1 MKSLLVSVVLLGCAV
16 LPAFCQVETA
26 QVTIRAVLVDKDLNQ
41 KAVPRLALDL
51 ARAGAGSAGPKN
63 AASISARTGFDG
75 IAQLRLAPGTYQLST
90 PDPIEFQGKRIRGRW
105 SLRWR
110 RARTPLN

>member
-1 MKSLLVSVVLLGCAV
+1 MCCPSCV
-16 LPAFCQVETA
+16 LPGETA

-41 KAVPRLALDL
+41 KAVLRLALDL

-75 IAQLRLAPGTYQLST
+75 IEQLRLAPGADQLST
-90 PDPIEFQGKRIRGRW
+90 PDPIEFQGKRYSWAMEFAVAPGEG
-105 SLRWR
+105 LR
-110 RARTPLN
+110 